1 MTENAGGKEAFIL
14 SAFRLLR
21 DSYSFTFLVDRDAV
35 AHQEELLAAGARIAR
50 VPARRQHPVGYV
62 RAVSR
67 LVRAGGFY
75 AVWLHQTVISSIE
88 PLVAARAAGVPVR
101 VLHSHSSANMSGRL
115 SGVLHRIQRPLTG
128 LYANRRYA
136 CSAEAAQWL
145 FGNAPWTFV
154 PNIFDP
160 APFSFDADRR
170 AHVRRQLGLHPQERA
185 VIHVAR
191 LGPAKNHAFD
201 LRIMEALRAMGVHA
215 RLLLCGDGPYRED
228 LAADVQRLSLDDMVT
243 FLGPRKDV
251 PDLLQAADVMILP
264 STFEGLPYTALEA
277 QAAGLPLLLSQAVST
292 SAQVGG
298 QVTVLDLAGG
308 AVPWARA
315 IASLD
320 PRAHLARPNAV
331 KGSPF
336 DAGAALP
343 RFQGLLAADAPRES

>member
-14 SAFRLLR
+14 SAFRLLK
-21 DSYSFTFLVDRDAV
+21 DSYSFTFLVDRDDV
-35 AHQEELLAAGARIAR
+35 AHQEELLALGARIAR
-50 VPARRQHPVGYV
+50 VPARRQHPIGYV

-67 LVRAGGFY
+67 LVRTGGFH

-88 PLVAARAAGVPVR
+88 PLVAARAVGVPVR
-101 VLHSHSSANMSGRL
+101 VLHSHSSANMSGRV
-115 SGVLHRIQRPLTG
+115 SGILHHLQRPLTG

-145 FGNAPWTFV
+145 FGDTAWTFV

-160 APFSFDADRR
+160 DPFSFDADRR
-170 AHVRRQLGLHPQERA
+170 ARVRRQLGLHPQERA
-185 VIHVAR
+185 VVHVAR

-201 LRIMEALRAMGVHA
+201 LRIMEELRAMGVRA
-215 RLLLCGDGPYRED
+215 QLLLCGDGPYREN
-228 LAADVQRLSLDDMVT
+228 LAADVQRMSLDHMVT

-298 QVTVLDLAGG
+298 QVTVLDLARGP
-308 AVPWARA
+308 APWAQA
-315 IASLD
+315 IAAVD
-320 PRAHLARPNAV
+320 PGASPRRPNAV

-336 DAGAALP
+336 DAGTALP
-343 RFQGLLAADAPRES
+343 RFQELLAADTPKES